1 MPTSRRQTIIGLGG
15 LLAAGG
21 AVVSTGAFDTV
32 EAERSVGVETAGD
45 ASAFLGLEPAPDQD
59 VTSFDDNDLV
69 EFDLGEIPVG
79 SRVTHGEL
87 VHATN

>member
-59 VTSFDDNDLV
+59 VTSSTTTTWSNSISAKFRWV
-69 EFDLGEIPVG
+69 RE
-79 SRVTHGEL
+79 
-87 VHATN
+87 